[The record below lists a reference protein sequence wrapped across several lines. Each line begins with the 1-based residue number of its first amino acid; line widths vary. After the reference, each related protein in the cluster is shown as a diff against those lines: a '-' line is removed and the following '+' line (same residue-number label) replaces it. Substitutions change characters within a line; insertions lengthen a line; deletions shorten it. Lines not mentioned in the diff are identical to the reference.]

1 MAASADNV
9 NNGEFLILTFKVLD
23 STEGF
28 TDVSVQY
35 SYGDICNFNTKVVNF
50 IVTAGGVNISKK
62 PGDVNGDNSLDARDL
77 SRLMRLI
84 ADDKGFDDPECI
96 NADVNGDGTVNAK
109 DIARLMK
116 LIAESE

>member
-1 MAASADNV
+1 M
-9 NNGEFLILTFKVLD
+9 
-23 STEGF
+23 
-28 TDVSVQY
+28 
-35 SYGDICNFNTKVVNF
+35 
-50 IVTAGGVNISKK
+50 
-62 PGDVNGDNSLDARDL
+62 DARDL

-96 NADVNGDGTVNAK
+96 NADVNGDGSVNAK

>member
-35 SYGDICNFNTKVVNF
+35 SYGRY
-50 IVTAGGVNISKK
+50 
-62 PGDVNGDNSLDARDL
+62 LQL
-77 SRLMRLI
+77 QH
-84 ADDKGFDDPECI
+84 KGRQ
-96 NADVNGDGTVNAK
+96 T
-109 DIARLMK
+109 L
-116 LIAESE
+116 